1 MSNIAVI
8 RVILPFQICRLES
21 ILTHLCFT
29 ACFCF
34 MLLESLHNY
43 SILAFVVKKDGMLTK
58 LQNVVVGWGT
68 SLAIVLLVA
77 SVCYNDYGGTYH
89 CWVQFDTT
97 LIYGQ
102 LVPITA
108 IFVITFTLIEAA
120 GTTSDLRRLSG
131 MDTKQYYSG
140 KTYDQDMKKLRIY
153 NITDLMCI

>member
-68 SLAIVLLVA
+68 SVAIVLLVA
-77 SVCYNDYGGTYH
+77 SMCYDDYGGTYN
-89 CWVQFDTT
+89 CWLKVDTM

-102 LVPITA
+102 LIPIVTLVGIA
-108 IFVITFTLIEAA
+108 FTLIEAA
-120 GTTSDLRRLSG
+120 GAASNFRKLAG
-131 MDTKQYYSG
+131 MDEEQCRSG
-140 KTYDQDMKKLRIY
+140 KQHEQDIEE
-153 NITDLMCI
+153 